1 MIKLTHGVFGSV
13 ILLGGTILAGCGTSE
28 HPVATG
34 HHSQV
39 VSQSTPAS
47 PLPSSTT
54 SPSGH
59 VSSSTPLPSAHPL
72 DSLTLDSHDAIAPY
86 QAILLPKMAKLTHMP
101 VVIPTFNPSARQS
114 YSYSYAVEQKNVYS
128 TSSVGPITTYE
139 HHQVYQVNGIGPIS
153 AYSVS
158 VYLKGGGSPEFSFG
172 EQEYPRNAVPVPLP
186 PAYGLS
192 GCQPL
197 SYRPLHSIAY
207 AGHFFAER
215 PDALITWNDG
225 GRWAMRIYGG
235 NHTTANLKM
244 AETVARALQQHRV
257 TLPGIQ
263 EPGSSGFGILV
274 MQNLGGGN
282 FRTSIYWDHQGRWV
296 WWVTGEAITP
306 LNTLTLA
313 QSMKLVRTH

>member
-1 MIKLTHGVFGSV
+1 MIKLKQGLFGS
-13 ILLGGTILAGCGTSE
+13 IMLLGGTIFAGCGTSGQ
-28 HPVATG
+28 PIATG

-39 VSQSTPAS
+39 VSQSTSAS

-59 VSSSTPLPSAHPL
+59 VSSSTPLTSAHPWE
-72 DSLTLDSHDAIAPY
+72 SITLDPHDAIAPY

-101 VVIPTFNPSARQS
+101 VVIPTFNPSAYQS

-128 TSSVGPITTYE
+128 TSAVGPITTYE
-139 HHQVYQVNGIGPIS
+139 HHQVYQVNGVGPLS
-153 AYSVS
+153 AYSIL
-158 VYLKGGGSPEFSFG
+158 VYQGGGPEFSFG
-172 EQEYPRNAVPVPLP
+172 EQEYPRNAVPVPMP
-186 PAYGLS
+186 PAYGPS
-192 GCQPL
+192 GCQTL
-197 SYRPLHSIAY
+197 SCMPLHRIAY

-235 NHTTANLKM
+235 NQPAANLKM
-244 AETVARALQQHRV
+244 AETVGRALQRHRV

-274 MQNLGGGN
+274 MQNLGGEN

-306 LNTLTLA
+306 LNTLKLA